1 MRHVVSIFT
10 ALALVAGVAFTAAAQ
25 PATTAASS
33 RPAEY
38 LALGDSLAF
47 GFSMLVADPT
57 NPDNYTGYPNL
68 VAAALTDE
76 LTNASCPGETTS
88 HFVNLAGSDNGCGSW
103 RFINGLPLHA
113 SYSTTQLAFVDS
125 FLQSHPKTLL
135 ITIDI
140 GTNDLLA
147 LVSSC
152 GGGTNVNCILAGL
165 PLLLTTVGANL
176 DTIYGHIRNVDGYR
190 HKLVAVTVNSR
201 NYSNPLETG
210 VISQV
215 NAVLADRTLAWG
227 GIVADGFG
235 AFAAA
240 SAAFGGDTCAA
251 GLETVLSQSP
261 LVCDLHPSPA
271 GHALYAQAIIQA
283 LRPN

>member
-1 MRHVVSIFT
+1 MRKVVSILAT
-10 ALALVAGVAFTAAAQ
+10 LALVGSVGFAVAAQ
-25 PATTAASS
+25 PAAAAASN

-47 GFSMLVADPT
+47 GFSLLVADPT

-68 VAAALTDE
+68 VAAALEDE

-88 HFVNLAGSDNGCGSW
+88 HFIDLAGSDNGCGSW
-103 RFINGLPLHA
+103 RFDNQLPLHV
-113 SYSTTQLAFVDS
+113 SYDTSQLAFTDA

-147 LVSSC
+147 LITSC
-152 GGGTNVNCILAGL
+152 GGEANISCIQAGL
-165 PLLLTTVGANL
+165 PSLLYTIGANL
-176 DTIYGHIRNVDGYR
+176 DTIYGHIRNVDGYH

-201 NYSNPLETG
+201 NYSNPLETA

-240 SAAFGGDTCAA
+240 SAPFGGDPCAA
-251 GLETVLSQSP
+251 GLETVVSTSP
-261 LVCDLHPSPA
+261 LVCDIHPSPA
-271 GHALYAQAIIQA
+271 GHALYAQAIIQV
-283 LRPN
+283 LRQD